1 MNTYYLTLIF
11 AFTFLSGIHA
21 YKTIVDV
28 LSEDARFSTLIRH
41 LQLTH
46 LIPKINNLESGTFF
60 APDNSA
66 FEKYKGPPI
75 TADILMYHLL
85 PQQFST
91 KDFGDG
97 QILESSYVRPGLLGD
112 DKTGQKL
119 KVTTTFDMFYHIN
132 EARIKDKDIFVNRN
146 TTLNVV
152 DRVLEPPRMLYEM
165 APIYDSKLFD
175 LWKKAGL
182 DNNLRQRHP
191 FTIFVSAKYL
201 LDRFSHVEQSY
212 LTSHYGQDD
221 LKHAL
226 KYLMVP
232 QAIFLNQHKQDE
244 TIYMTESGETVK
256 INVNRYKQ
264 ATVNGIKVEEQ
275 DILAADGVI
284 HILNDLPYADSIVF
298 DTRKYLFGL
307 NATKF
312 VSLIDS
318 YGLGRFLNKG
328 TNNVTILAP
337 TNEVIDEDSI
347 PNNQKT
353 QWLSYHLV
361 QGAYSPSELT
371 DRMLVKTE
379 FNSSQLYNDSQ
390 RLFVSI
396 GKSKE
401 DTMENMNAFIKS
413 IRFGDYSKVVG
424 VDMAIDGNVIYRISD
439 PLALPMD
446 IFSRLVVDLELSSFI
461 ATLYVSGV
469 VDRIKRSK
477 AITLFAPTNQ
487 AFKNLGLVSRYL
499 VHPTGRSDLQRVLLF
514 HAATSPLY
522 HHDLRGDVLRV
533 TTLAEN
539 ESLIIN
545 GQNADGS
552 IWIGTETKS
561 EKDAE
566 GNTVDEHG
574 VIQQSDML
582 VSNGVVHKIDHIQI
596 PNHVNITHRNLL
608 RGINANIM
616 LNILRRTNL
625 IDQLDMTDNFLLA
638 PTDKAFEHIDLEP
651 LWNDTAKLERIARM
665 HIVPKVSVDNS
676 RKRWFIYPFL
686 GDQEY
691 STLLSNRDKIVVR
704 EMGYGLTVIRVK
716 GEPYSPYVRVLDIGH
731 VSTGD
736 RSGGVVEIDA
746 VLFPV
751 KRGAFG
757 LPWIWSLVTLTLL
770 SALGALVFLIGGC
783 MGYKMW
789 KRKRAGYQ
797 TIADDS
803 TLPDQSE
810 QANA

>member
-11 AFTFLSGIHA
+11 AFTLLSGIHA

-46 LIPKINNLESGTFF
+46 LIPRINNIESGTFF

-66 FEKYKGPPI
+66 FERYKGPAI
-75 TADILMYHLL
+75 TADILLYHLL
-85 PQQFST
+85 PQQYAT
-91 KDFGDG
+91 KELSDG
-97 QILESSYVRPGLLGD
+97 QILESSYIRPGLLGD
-112 DKTGQKL
+112 ERTGQKL
-119 KVTTTFDMFYHIN
+119 KITTTFDMFYHIN
-132 EARIKDKDIFVNRN
+132 EARIKDKDIFVNKN

-152 DRVLEPPRMLYEM
+152 DRVLEPPRMLHDM
-165 APIYDSKLFD
+165 VPIYDSKLFS
-175 LWKKAGL
+175 LWKKTGL
-182 DNNLRQRHP
+182 DIEFRQRHP
-191 FTIFVSAKYL
+191 FTLFISAKYL
-201 LDRFSHVEQSY
+201 LDRFSHVEQNY
-212 LTSHYGQDD
+212 LISDYGKQD
-221 LKHAL
+221 LRHAL
-226 KYLMVP
+226 QYLMIP
-232 QAIFLNQHKQDE
+232 QAIFLNQHKDE
-244 TIYMTESGETVK
+244 TTYMTESGETVK
-256 INVNRYKQ
+256 INVNKYKQ
-264 ATVNGIKVEEQ
+264 ATINGIKVEEQ

-284 HILNDLPYADSIVF
+284 HLLNDLPYADSIVF

-328 TNNVTILAP
+328 TNNITILAP
-337 TNEVIDEDSI
+337 TNEVIDEDAI

-353 QWLSYHLV
+353 PWLSYHLV
-361 QGAYSPSELT
+361 QGAYSPSELS
-371 DRMLVKTE
+371 DRMLLKTE
-379 FNSSQLYNDSQ
+379 FNSSQLFNEPQ
-390 RLFVSI
+390 RLFVSV

-401 DTMENMNAFIKS
+401 ETMENTNALVKS

-499 VHPTGRSDLQRVLLF
+499 VHPTGRSDLQTVLLF
-514 HAATSPLY
+514 HAATSSLY
-522 HHDLRGDVLRV
+522 HHDLQDDVLKV
-533 TTLAEN
+533 TTLADN
-539 ESLIIN
+539 ESLVIH
-545 GQNADGS
+545 GRNADGS

-561 EKDAE
+561 DKDPE
-566 GNTVDEHG
+566 GNTVDERG
-574 VIQQSDML
+574 VIQQSDMI
-582 VSNGVVHKIDHIQI
+582 VSNGVVHKVDHIQI
-596 PNHVNITHRNLL
+596 PNNVNITHRNLL

-616 LNILRRTNL
+616 LNILKRTNL
-625 IDQLDMTDNFLLA
+625 MDQLDMTDNFLLA

-665 HIVPKVSVDNS
+665 HIVPKVSIDNS

-691 STLLSNRDKIVVR
+691 ATLLSSRDKIVVR

-757 LPWIWSLVTLTLL
+757 LPWIWSLATLI
-770 SALGALVFLIGGC
+770 SMSVVGALVLLIGGC
-783 MGYKMW
+783 IGFKMW
-789 KRKRAGYQ
+789 KRKRAGYEAIPDNTTDSEPQVQ
-797 TIADDS
+797 TDA
-803 TLPDQSE
+803 
-810 QANA
+810 